1 MKNIKEKI
9 KIVVA
14 DRKKF
19 LLDRRNWLIGQ
30 ETLSAGKLRRKSIE
44 WRRKQGKITQNQRKF
59 YLLTSFTPPAWL
71 LLKLVIDLQRKI
83 SVKLFLSY
91 ITN

>member
-59 YLLTSFTPPAWL
+59 YLLTSFTPPR
-71 LLKLVIDLQRKI
+71 LVTIKTCNRFAAQNKRKI
-83 SVKLFLSY
+83 ILILY
-91 ITN
+91 N

>member
-19 LLDRRNWLIGQ
+19 LLDGRNWLIGQ
-30 ETLSAGKLRRKSIE
+30 ETLSAGKLRRKSIK
-44 WRRKQGKITQNQRKF
+44 RAAKTRKNHTKSKKILSFNIF
-59 YLLTSFTPPAWL
+59 YPPAWL

>member
-19 LLDRRNWLIGQ
+19 LLDGRNWLIGQ
-30 ETLSAGKLRRKSIE
+30 ETLSAGKLRRKSIK
-44 WRRKQGKITQNQRKF
+44 RAAKTRKNHTKSKKILSFNIFYPPRLVTIKTCNRFAAQNK
-59 YLLTSFTPPAWL
+59 
-71 LLKLVIDLQRKI
+71 RKI
-83 SVKLFLSY
+83 ILILY
-91 ITN
+91 N

>member
-1 MKNIKEKI
+1 MKNTKEKI

-14 DRKKF
+14 DRKKI
-19 LLDRRNWLIGQ
+19 LLDRWNWLIGQ

-44 WRRKQGKITQNQRKF
+44 WQRKQGKITQNQRKF

-71 LLKLVIDLQRKI
+71 ILKLVIDLQRKI